1 MEQKKNVL
9 IIDPPN
15 ELRFWGPFN
24 KPVVTVMK
32 LTNPSDRT
40 ILYKIKTTA
49 PKRYCVRPNFG
60 AILPN
65 SYNKVEICLQ
75 PFVYDPN
82 EKNKHKFMVQSLIEP
97 EEECNDLNKLWKEMD
112 PSQLMD
118 AKLKCVFEMPPDYPT
133 MDTNVPAAVEVNKTE
148 TSTRALNEDK
158 ISNLPAS
165 DKSDLLVSELRQ
177 VREENSDLR
186 KEILNLKEQ
195 VIRLR
200 CATVKPPMD
209 EPYAPVVEKQIPVFY
224 IALAVL
230 AAFIGLL
237 FGKYL
242 L

>member
-1 MEQKKNVL
+1 MEPKKNVL

-15 ELRFWGPFN
+15 ELRFCGPFN

-32 LTNPSDRT
+32 LTNPTNHT

-60 AILPN
+60 IILSN
-65 SYNKVEICLQ
+65 SYTTVEIFLQ

-82 EKNKHKFMVQSLIEP
+82 EKNKHKFMVQSIFEP
-97 EEECNDLNKLWKEMD
+97 EDECDELDKLWKEMD

-118 AKLKCVFEMPPDYPT
+118 AKLKCVFEMPADSST
-133 MDTNVPAAVEVNKTE
+133 VESKSATVTEAAKTDVLPKTLAE
-148 TSTRALNEDK
+148 EK
-158 ISNLPAS
+158 ISNLAPS
-165 DKSDLLVSELRQ
+165 DKSDMLVSELRQ
-177 VREENSDLR
+177 VREENGDLR

-209 EPYAPVVEKQIPVFY
+209 EPYAPMAEKQIPIFY
-224 IALAVL
+224 IVL
-230 AAFIGLL
+230 AILTAFIGLL
-237 FGKYL
+237 LGKYL
-242 L
+242 I